1 MLEKIV
7 IFILNQ
13 RGLVVFVSLVIAV
26 LGIYSYINLPIDAF
40 PDVTNNQVEIISHAD
55 GLSAIEI
62 ERDVTY
68 PIEMSMR
75 GLPDVEQLR
84 SVTKFG
90 LSIVTIIFKDNVDI
104 YFARQLVFERLAEA
118 REQVPAGVEMTLGPV
133 ATAMGE
139 IYQYTIEG
147 KSPADSIE
155 RIKYLT
161 ELRTLQEWVITPF
174 LKSIN
179 GVNEINSFG
188 GYFKQYQVN
197 ISPEKLVKFDIS
209 ANDVFAAV
217 TNNNQNVGGNILEK
231 NSDQYIVRGVGLIE
245 NLNDIRDIV
254 LKSSDG
260 TPVLLGEVAEIKIGE
275 AVRTGAAMIDGKQ
288 EAVGGIVMMLRGEN
302 SREVVEAVKE
312 KVEEINTGNVLPE
325 GLKIVPYYDRSEIVS
340 ASVNTVNK
348 ALLEGAILVLL
359 ILYLLLRSFRAS
371 IIVLIALPLT
381 LCATFIVMK
390 IVGLSANL
398 MSLGGL
404 AISIGIIIDAAII
417 QMENVQRHLSESRGD
432 SGKISTVLKGVLEV
446 RKPSILGEIIIATT
460 FIPILTLE
468 GIEGKMFAPLALTV
482 GVAIICSLLIS
493 IFITPVLCS
502 IFLKA
507 QPEKESFVM
516 KYAQRYYLRIFEIA
530 QRKKAI
536 ILGVAFL
543 FLAAALFTFT
553 RLGTEFIPIM
563 DEGAFDA
570 DVALLPGVSLDK
582 AMEINKLVS
591 KKLKEFAEL
600 GTVVSKTG
608 QTSTALDTRGVDKT
622 GLVGILKPR
631 SEWKEDISREELFG
645 RMRESLETIPGIG
658 FGFSQPIQCRIDEL
672 VAGTKSQLIIKL
684 FGEDLDTL
692 KLKAGEI
699 VSILSS
705 VDGAEDIMAEKVGGQ
720 PYLTVKIDRSKI
732 ARYGL
737 NISDVQNIIEIAIA
751 GKTASRFFEKNRSFD
766 IVLRLPERYR
776 NSVESIG
783 NIMVPTQTEN
793 RLPLRQLAT
802 IGIIEG
808 PVQISRQDGIRR
820 IGIELN
826 ISGRDMGGFVA
837 EVKEKLK
844 EGVRLPS
851 GYYLSWGG
859 QFENQQRATE
869 KLVIIGPLAVGLIFL
884 LLFVTFRSIR
894 RVLLVMSNLPFAL
907 IGGVFSLY
915 ISGQFLSVPASVG
928 FIVLFGVA
936 VLNGVVLV
944 SYIADLKENGMELH
958 EAIKTGSMSR
968 LRPVLMTALIAITSL
983 IPMLFATGA
992 GSEIQKPLATVVIG
1006 GLISSTLLTL
1016 ILIPAFY
1023 PWFEKKDS
1031 NGAQID
1037 TSQAA
1042 ISTVGNID
1050 SKDVG

>member
-7 IFILNQ
+7 FFILNK
-13 RGLVVFVSLVIAV
+13 RNLVVFASLLIIV
-26 LGIYSYINLPIDAF
+26 LGLYSYINLPIDAF

-68 PIEMSMR
+68 PIEMAIR

-104 YFARQLVFERLAEA
+104 YFARQLVFERLTEA
-118 REQVPAGVEMTLGPV
+118 REKVPSRVEMSLGPV

-139 IYQYTIEG
+139 IYQYTLEG
-147 KSPADSIE
+147 KHPADSSGE
-155 RIKYLT
+155 IKYLT
-161 ELRTLQEWVITPF
+161 DLRTLQEWVITPL
-174 LKSIN
+174 LKSVA

-197 ISPEKLVKFDIS
+197 ISPEKLVKFDVS
-209 ANDVFAAV
+209 TSDVFAAV
-217 TNNNQNVGGNILEK
+217 MNNNQNVGGNILEK

-254 LKSSDG
+254 LKSSKG
-260 TPVLLGEVAEIKIGE
+260 TPVLLGDVAEIKIGE
-275 AVRTGAAMIDGKQ
+275 AVRTGAAMINGDK

-302 SREVVEAVKE
+302 SREVVDAVKQ
-312 KVEEINTGNVLPE
+312 KVDEINNSNLLPE
-325 GLKIVPYYDRSEIVS
+325 GTKIVPYYDRSEIVN

-348 ALLEGAILVLL
+348 ALMEGAILVLL

-371 IIVLIALPLT
+371 LIVLIALPLT

-404 AISIGIIIDAAII
+404 AISIGIIIDASII
-417 QMENVQRHLSESRGD
+417 QVESVQRHLSESSGD
-432 SGKISTVLKGVLEV
+432 SGKLSTVLKGVLEV
-446 RKPSILGEIIIATT
+446 RKPSILGELIIATT

-482 GVAIICSLLIS
+482 GAAIICSLLIS
-493 IFITPVLCS
+493 VFIIPVLCS
-502 IFLKA
+502 IFLKV

-516 KYAQRYYLRIFEIA
+516 KYAQRYYLKIFNVT
-530 QRKKAI
+530 QRKKSI
-536 ILGVAFL
+536 ILTASFL
-543 FLAAALFTFT
+543 LLLAALFTIT
-553 RLGTEFIPIM
+553 RLGTEFMPVM

-570 DVALLPGVSLDK
+570 DIALLPGVSLDK

-591 KKLKEFAEL
+591 KKLMEFPEL
-600 GTVVSKTG
+600 GTVISKTG
-608 QTSTALDTRGVDKT
+608 QTGTALDTRGVDKT
-622 GLVGILKPR
+622 GLVGVMKPR
-631 SEWKEDISREELFG
+631 SEWSEDISREELFAK
-645 RMRESLETIPGIG
+645 MRESLETIPGIG
-658 FGFSQPIQCRIDEL
+658 FGFSQPVQCRIDEL

-684 FGEDLDTL
+684 FGGDLDTL

-699 VSILSS
+699 VRILSS
-705 VDGAEDIMAEKVGGQ
+705 VEGAEDIMAEKVAGQ
-720 PYLTVKIDRSKI
+720 PYLTIKIDRRKI

-751 GKTASRFFEKNRSFD
+751 GKTASQFYEENRSFD
-766 IVLRLPERYR
+766 IVLRLPEKFR
-776 NSVESIG
+776 NSVEAIG
-783 NIMVPTQTEN
+783 NIMVPTKTEN

-802 IGIIEG
+802 IELLEG

-826 ISGRDMGGFVA
+826 ISSRDIGGFVA
-837 EVKEKLK
+837 EVKEKIRQ
-844 EGVRLPS
+844 GVKLPP

-859 QFENQQRATE
+859 QFENQQRAVK
-869 KLVIIGPLAVGLIFL
+869 KLTIIGPVAVGLIFL
-884 LLFVTFRSIR
+884 FLFITFRSVR

-915 ISGQFLSVPASVG
+915 ISGQFLSVPASIG

-944 SYIADLKENGMELH
+944 SYIADLKENGMELQ
-958 EAIKTGSMSR
+958 EAIKTGSISR
-968 LRPVLMTALIAITSL
+968 LRPVLMTALISITSL

-1016 ILIPAFY
+1016 VLIPAFY

-1031 NGAQID
+1031 
-1037 TSQAA
+1037 
-1042 ISTVGNID
+1042 
-1050 SKDVG
+1050 

>member
-1 MLEKIV
+1 MLEKILQFV
-7 IFILNQ
+7 LNQ
-13 RGLVVFVSLVIAV
+13 RGLVVFIAIVIAV
-26 LGIYSYINLPIDAF
+26 LGVYSYINLPIDAF
-40 PDVTNNQVEIISHAD
+40 PDVTNNQVEIVSHAD

-68 PIEMSMR
+68 PVEMAMR
-75 GLPDVEQLR
+75 GLPGVEQLR

-118 REQVPAGVEMTLGPV
+118 REKVPAGVEMSLGPV

-147 KSPADSIE
+147 KHPADPDAE
-155 RIKYLT
+155 RKYLT
-161 ELRTLQEWVITPF
+161 DLRTLQEWVITPL
-174 LKSIN
+174 LKSVP

-197 ISPEKLVKFDIS
+197 IDPAKLVKFNIS
-209 ANDVFAAV
+209 TSDVFGAV
-217 TNNNQNVGGNILEK
+217 INNNQNVGGNILEK

-245 NLNDIRDIV
+245 NLDDIRNIV
-254 LKSSDG
+254 LVSSDG
-260 TPVLLGEVAEIKIGE
+260 TPVYLGDVAEVRIGE
-275 AVRTGAAMIDGKQ
+275 AVRMGAAMKDGKQ

-302 SREVVEAVKE
+302 SREVVEAVKK
-312 KVEEINTGNVLPE
+312 KVDEINTGNVLPD
-325 GLKIVPYYDRSEIVS
+325 GLKIVPYYDRSDIVN

-348 ALLEGAILVLL
+348 ALLEGAILVLA

-371 IIVLIALPLT
+371 LIVLIALPLT

-390 IVGLSANL
+390 LTGLSANL

-417 QMENVQRHLSESRGD
+417 QVENVQRHLSES
-432 SGKISTVLKGVLEV
+432 SGSTGKLSTVLKGVLEV
-446 RKPSILGEIIIATT
+446 RKPSILGELIIATT

-482 GVAIICSLLIS
+482 GAAIICSLLIS
-493 IFITPVLCS
+493 IFIIPVLCS
-502 IFLKA
+502 IFLKD
-507 QPEKESFVM
+507 QPEKESVIM
-516 KYAQRYYLRIFEIA
+516 KHAQRLYSKIFDATQKNKPALTSIA
-530 QRKKAI
+530 F
-536 ILGVAFL
+536 ILL
-543 FLAAALFTFT
+543 LAALFTIT
-553 RLGTEFIPIM
+553 RLGSEFIPVM

-582 AMEINKLVS
+582 AMEINRLVS
-591 KKLKEFAEL
+591 KKLKEFPEL
-600 GTVVSKTG
+600 GTIVSKTG
-608 QTSTALDTRGVDKT
+608 QTGMALDTRGVDKT
-622 GLVGILKPR
+622 GFVGILKPR
-631 SEWKEDISREELFG
+631 SEWREDISREELFG

-692 KLKAGEI
+692 KTKAGEI
-699 VSILSS
+699 TRILST
-705 VDGAEDIMAEKVGGQ
+705 VQGAEDIMAEKVAGQ
-720 PYLTVKIDRSKI
+720 PYLTVKIDRKKI

-737 NISDVQNIIEIAIA
+737 NISDIQNIIEIAIA
-751 GKTASRFFEKNRSFD
+751 GKTASHFYEENRSFD
-766 IVLRLPERYR
+766 IVIRLPEKYR
-776 NSVESIG
+776 NSVEAIG
-783 NIMVPTQTEN
+783 NIMVPVKTEN
-793 RLPLRQLAT
+793 RLPLHQLAD
-802 IGIIEG
+802 IAMVEG

-820 IGIELN
+820 IGIESN
-826 ISGRDMGGFVA
+826 ISGRDIGGFVA
-837 EVKEKLK
+837 EVKERLK
-844 EGVRLPS
+844 DELQLSP

-859 QFENQQRATE
+859 QFENQERALK
-869 KLVIIGPLAVGLIFL
+869 KLAIIGPLATGLIFL
-884 LLFVTFRSIR
+884 FLFITFRSIR

-968 LRPVLMTALIAITSL
+968 LRPVLMTASIAITSL
-983 IPMLFATGA
+983 VPMLFATGA

-1016 ILIPAFY
+1016 VLIPAFY
-1023 PWFEKKDS
+1023 PWFEKK
-1031 NGAQID
+1031 NQ
-1037 TSQAA
+1037 
-1042 ISTVGNID
+1042 
-1050 SKDVG
+1050 